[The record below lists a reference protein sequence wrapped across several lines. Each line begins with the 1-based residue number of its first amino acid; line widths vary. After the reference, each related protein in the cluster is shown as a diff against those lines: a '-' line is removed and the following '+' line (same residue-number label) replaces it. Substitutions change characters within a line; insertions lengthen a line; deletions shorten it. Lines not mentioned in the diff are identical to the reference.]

1 MTIQKVTIEEFTKNF
16 GGPHGRG
23 KRKSPAV
30 VALLQLEVGE
40 AMKIT
45 TEHQHYPIKR
55 STTGN
60 TMCSIYQRMIRAA
73 KVRNMNI
80 AARCVDGTVWVLRR
94 EDNSL
99 VI

>member
-1 MTIQKVTIEEFTKNF
+1 MTIQKVTVEEFTKNF

-45 TEHQHYPIKR
+45 EEHKHYQPANPYY
-55 STTGN
+55 SP
-60 TMCSIYQRMIRAA
+60 MCSIYQRVIRAA